1 MIMRNK
7 YRDPVKILVL
17 KSMNLMNKPTQ
28 ISIKLGTKFNFND
41 DNIHV
46 KMIILVIMPTM
57 MTILKSV
64 GGINEVIPTIVEM
77 NMRDHL

>member
-1 MIMRNK
+1 
-7 YRDPVKILVL
+7 
-17 KSMNLMNKPTQ
+17 MNKPTQ